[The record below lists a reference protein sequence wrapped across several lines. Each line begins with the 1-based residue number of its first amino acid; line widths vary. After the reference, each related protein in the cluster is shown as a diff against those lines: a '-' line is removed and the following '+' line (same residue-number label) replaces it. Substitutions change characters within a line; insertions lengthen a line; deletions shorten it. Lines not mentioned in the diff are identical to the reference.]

1 MNVIEMAD
9 AIATK
14 HGMEKKAA
22 KAVVEAV
29 FAAMTDAAKAGEEV
43 SIPGFGKFKVVAR
56 EARSGR
62 NPATGETIQ
71 IAASKKLAFTPAKQ
85 LKDSMNTAPAETAAD
100 AVEAAPAVGAARK
113 FRR

>member
-9 AIATK
+9 SIATQ

-29 FAAMTDAAKAGEEV
+29 FAAMTEAAKNGEEV
-43 SIPGFGKFKVVAR
+43 SIPGFGKFKVASR

-85 LKDSMNTAPAETAAD
+85 LKDSMNTAAPAK
-100 AVEAAPAVGAARK
+100 AAPKSKAK
-113 FRR
+113 K

>member
-1 MNVIEMAD
+1 MNVIDMAET
-9 AIATK
+9 IATK

-29 FAAMTDAAKAGEEV
+29 FAAMTEAAKAGEEV
-43 SIPGFGKFKVVAR
+43 SIPGFGKFKVASR

-85 LKDSMNTAPAETAAD
+85 LKDGMNTEAPAK
-100 AVEAAPAVGAARK
+100 AAPKAKAK
-113 FRR
+113 K